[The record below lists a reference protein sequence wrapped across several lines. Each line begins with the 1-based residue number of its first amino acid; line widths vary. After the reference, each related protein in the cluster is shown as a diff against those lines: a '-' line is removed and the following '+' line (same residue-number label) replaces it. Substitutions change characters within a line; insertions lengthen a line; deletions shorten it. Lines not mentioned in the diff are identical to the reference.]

1 MTTKELIISK
11 ATELFL
17 TLGFKSVTMDDIAQ
31 QIGISKKTLYIH
43 FQNKTTLIEEATFEL
58 FAKISSGI
66 DQICDHSANPI
77 EELYDVK
84 RFVMSHMKNERMSPQ
99 FQLKKYYP
107 EIHDLLWKNQ
117 FDKMYL
123 CIQNSIRKGIDTG
136 LFRQEID
143 PDFTARLYFN
153 GMMGIRDERIF
164 PPASFTLPYLENSFL
179 EYHLRAL
186 VTEKGMSILQ
196 DFISTNH
203 LQNEK

>member
-1 MTTKELIISK
+1 MSTKNLIISK

-17 TLGFKSVTMDDIAQ
+17 TIGFKSVTMDDIAK
-31 QIGISKKTLYIH
+31 QIGLSKKTLYIH
-43 FQNKTTLIEEATFEL
+43 FQNKTALIEEATFGL
-58 FAKISSGI
+58 FNKISVGI
-66 DQICDHSANPI
+66 DKICEQSINPI
-77 EELYDVK
+77 QELYDVK

-107 EIHDLLWKNQ
+107 EIHDRLWKNQ

-123 CIQNSIRKGIDTG
+123 CIHNSIQKGIETG
-136 LFRQEID
+136 LFRDSID

-164 PPASFTLPYLENSFL
+164 PPKTFSLPYLENSFL

-186 VTEKGMSILQ
+186 VTDDGMIILQ
-196 DFISTNH
+196 DYISNNQIQH
-203 LQNEK
+203 EN

>member
-1 MTTKELIISK
+1 MTTKDLIVSK

-17 TLGFKSVTMDDIAQ
+17 SLGFKSVTMDDIAR
-31 QIGISKKTLYIH
+31 QIGVSKKTLYIH
-43 FQNKTTLIEEATFEL
+43 LQNKTSLIEEATFQL
-58 FAKISSGI
+58 FTKISLGI
-66 DQICDHSANPI
+66 DHICDHSENPI

-107 EIHDLLWKNQ
+107 EIYDRLWKNQ

-123 CIQNSIRKGIDTG
+123 CIHNSIRKGIDTG
-136 LFRQEID
+136 FFREEID

-164 PPASFTLPYLENSFL
+164 PPKSFALTYLENSFL

-186 VTEKGMSILQ
+186 VTMKGMTVLQ
-196 DFISTNH
+196 DFISNNIT
-203 LQNEK
+203 QK

>member
-66 DQICDHSANPI
+66 DQICDHSVNPI

-136 LFRQEID
+136 PFRQEID

-196 DFISTNH
+196 DFISNNH

>member
-1 MTTKELIISK
+1 MTTKDLIVSK

-17 TLGFKSVTMDDIAQ
+17 SLGFKSVTMDDIAR
-31 QIGISKKTLYIH
+31 QIGVSKKTLYIH
-43 FQNKTTLIEEATFEL
+43 FQNKTSLIEEATFQL
-58 FAKISSGI
+58 FTKISLGI
-66 DQICDHSANPI
+66 DHICDHSENPI

-107 EIHDLLWKNQ
+107 EIHDRLWKNQ

-123 CIQNSIRKGIDTG
+123 CIHNSIRKGIDTG
-136 LFRQEID
+136 FFREEID

-164 PPASFTLPYLENSFL
+164 PPKSFALTYLENSFL

-186 VTEKGMSILQ
+186 VTMKGMTVLQ
-196 DFISTNH
+196 DFISNNIT
-203 LQNEK
+203 QK

>member
-11 ATELFL
+11 TTELFL

-66 DQICDHSANPI
+66 DQICDHSVNPI

-196 DFISTNH
+196 DFISNNH